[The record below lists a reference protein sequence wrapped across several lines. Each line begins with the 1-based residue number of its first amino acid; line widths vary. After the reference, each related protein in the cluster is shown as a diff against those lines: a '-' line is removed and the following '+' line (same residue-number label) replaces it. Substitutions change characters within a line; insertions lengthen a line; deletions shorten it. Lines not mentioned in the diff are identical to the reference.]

1 MPFKP
6 RIYTRYVNDLF
17 LLFSDVEHLEL
28 FQQFMN
34 NRDSKFITR
43 HSKSF
48 LTGTYGKPTFSDIY
62 TNYDGLIPSGY
73 KASLV
78 TALLE
83 RCFQIASSYEIVHKE
98 IEKLKTTMIKNVYP
112 RPFLDKVITY
122 FLDKKFNC

>member
-6 RIYTRYVNDLF
+6 RIYTRYV
-17 LLFSDVEHLEL
+17 DVEHLEL

-34 NRDSKFITR
+34 NRDGKFITR

-48 LTGTYGKPTFSDIY
+48 LTGTYGRPTFSDIY
-62 TNYDGLIPSGY
+62 TNYDGLTPSGY

-112 RPFLDKVITY
+112 RPFPDKVITY
-122 FLDKKFNC
+122 FLDKKFNF